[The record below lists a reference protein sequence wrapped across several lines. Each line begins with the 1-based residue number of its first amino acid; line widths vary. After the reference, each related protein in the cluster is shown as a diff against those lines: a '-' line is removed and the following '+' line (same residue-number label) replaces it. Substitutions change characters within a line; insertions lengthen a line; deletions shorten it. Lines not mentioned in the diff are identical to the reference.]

1 MLMLAKGR
9 GRKAISQKHKL
20 LIHDLYVGIEPSR
33 FFCLLL
39 METSKRIS
47 INSAGKRALADLLS
61 LKVIHVHSKRPKIL
75 QALGFQ
81 IPWKTIF
88 RFFAQTPWETMG
100 NNNKI
105 Q

>member
-20 LIHDLYVGIEPSR
+20 LIHDPYVGIDPSR
-33 FFCLLL
+33 VFFKLL
-39 METSKRIS
+39 METCKQIS
-47 INSAGKRALADLLS
+47 IDSAGKRALGNLLS
-61 LKVIHVHSKRPKIL
+61 LKVIHVHSKRRKIL
-75 QALGFQ
+75 QTLGFQ

-88 RFFAQTPWETMG
+88 RFFAQTPWKTMG